1 MSGAAMAWGR
11 RLGALLAAMS
21 VSGALAACGTM
32 DFTEVAR
39 MVEAPVGSW
48 ELESAEFD
56 DGSVG
61 AGDLEELAAR
71 GMRVTLD
78 LDDDGTLLIDAFGQ
92 QQTGLWELRD
102 PETVSLT
109 LEDETVRAPI
119 ADERLTLVYDGETMV
134 FAKVSDE
141 PNMDRDP
148 SENAGDLGEGLVDVE
163 KDLGEGLG
171 EKGDGSDGPGG
182 PGDSADDEFSQ
193 LFSDEMMVWQQLYV
207 SSVEL
212 EVPLDLTVGDDEV
225 ALVRVTGIGVDVE
238 GDTGYLVSVEN
249 RTDTDLILTNTQ
261 TLLDGEDVWADATLS
276 CVVRAGDTADGFLYV
291 DRGVATVTEDSSCE
305 VSLVAMDREENVLVT
320 YDATI

>member
-148 SENAGDLGEGLVDVE
+148 SENAG
-163 KDLGEGLG
+163 DLGEGLG